1 MKRFMHRQG
10 LIVLLAMFCIF
21 GLYNYAAAADAIDDM
36 VTQMQDIYSF
46 MSDYD
51 KDNISAA
58 RIQLQDFALN
68 GSETEWD
75 DVLGVGTA
83 NNLLT
88 PEVIAGFGNEAAA
101 RAAAKD
107 IVTGLGNIYYSN
119 DSTVLRNTLEG
130 FKADYVDEFQILFGA
145 DITMDELYGLFSAA
159 RDALPGVFSET
170 EAGLL
175 ATSSNQY
182 LLDNMP
188 DYLETAM
195 DEALLLPENQIFSGR
210 LADIG
215 WSSAKLIA
223 QQEVLAGIIDPD
235 GDARLSIALAAI
247 RSETTLEAGPTTLRV
262 GDKPSYT
269 INIMGRNASDLV
281 AWASDDPSIVD
292 VTTDPGTGNFVIEAK
307 APGTT
312 RLIVYRDYT
321 GADPDYDWLYE
332 FDVTVK
338 SSGGGGGG
346 GGALPG
352 MPIRTSGSV
361 LEKYDAVFDVP
372 AGAVAED
379 TKGDIVE
386 YASSKI
392 APPAGSQI
400 IGSIFELTKKT
411 EGDFLK
417 PVEVTLPFDRSLT
430 DLTKFTVSIYW
441 FNDDLDKWIEL
452 DEARVDALNVSG
464 ETTKTGY
471 FALIAT
477 PKIVTPVQ
485 PVLTDI
491 SGHWAETAIRALVAT
506 GAIEGYPDKTFKPQ
520 QTITR
525 AEFATVLVKAFKL
538 DAAPGKV
545 FDDTA
550 SHWAKDLIA
559 AAYAA
564 GIIEGYD
571 AKRFGPDDLITREQM
586 AVMIVKASKLQQ
598 ASGQLSFK
606 DSGSVS
612 AWAYGWVMS
621 AVNNQL
627 MQGYSD
633 NTFRPQ
639 NNATRAEAVTVIY
652 NALN

>member
-1 MKRFMHRQG
+1 
-10 LIVLLAMFCIF
+10 
-21 GLYNYAAAADAIDDM
+21 
-36 VTQMQDIYSF
+36 

-58 RIQLQDFALN
+58 RDELRDFADN
-68 GSETEWD
+68 GSDPEWRA
-75 DVLGVGTA
+75 VLGEGTG

-88 PEVIAGFGNEAAA
+88 PEVIAKFGDEAAA

-107 IVTGLGNIYYSN
+107 IVAGLGNIYYSN
-119 DSTVLRNTLEG
+119 SSDKLKETLEE
-130 FKADYVDEFQILFGA
+130 FKAGYTDEFQTLFGA
-145 DITMDELYGLFSAA
+145 DITIDKLYGLFSDA
-159 RDALPGVFSET
+159 RDALPGVISEA
-170 EAGLL
+170 EPGLL
-175 ATSSNQY
+175 ATSSNKD

-188 DYLETAM
+188 DYLEKAM
-195 DEALLLPENQIFSGR
+195 DEALLENNIFSGK

-215 WSSAKLIA
+215 WSSDKLIA

-281 AWASDDPSIVD
+281 AWASADPSIVD
-292 VTTDPGTGNFVIEAK
+292 VTKHSKTGNFVIEAK

-321 GADPDYDWLYE
+321 GADPDYDWLYK

-338 SSGGGGGG
+338 SSGGGG

-477 PKIVTPVQ
+477 PKIVPPVQ

-491 SGHWAETAIRALVAT
+491 SGHWAETAISALVAT